1 MKATI
6 VLQVLISFG
15 AGLTALFVLYRL
27 LDSMMR
33 RNFQIT
39 EPNHAY
45 AIFQVGILLS
55 GSIMLSSVMNA
66 AMNAIRFLNQ
76 GGTSLMDFTISIGY
90 VLLFI
95 IIGLGFTFLVIVSG
109 IFAFFQLTHIDEW
122 QQIKANNIPT
132 ALISAAFILGL
143 TLILDDYVGQLCEAL
158 VPYPDVLQIR

>member
-109 IFAFFQLTHIDEW
+109 VFAFFQLTHIDEW

-158 VPYPDVLQIR
+158 VPYPDVFQIR

>member
-109 IFAFFQLTHIDEW
+109 VFVFFQLTHIDEW
-122 QQIKANNIPT
+122 QQIKANNLPT